1 MADVHPFRGWRYDL
15 GQVGDLSEVTAPPY
29 DVISPEQQRDLY
41 ERHPCNVIRLILNR
55 DEPGDTDPQA
65 RYKRAAKFLRHWQS
79 EGILLPEHEDA
90 LYVYHQEF
98 DWEGRRYVRKGFLAR
113 VRIEEFGRGKIY
125 PHEQTLSGPKADRLA
140 LTKACRMN
148 LSPVFGLYP
157 DPNGEANEELDA
169 AIQGMTPLEA
179 VDHLG
184 VIHRM
189 WPVTQVSVINE
200 VRAQLRPA
208 PIFIADGHHRYET
221 ANTYRNW
228 LIEQGQ
234 HGGDNDPSDF
244 VLMMLVGMSDP
255 GLAILPTHRLV
266 SGFPNLSSDDLA
278 RALSSNVSVESMGRG
293 AEAAHRLWK
302 RIELDD
308 GQDVFGFGTASDGEW
323 SFARVLDASPM
334 TKLAA
339 DQSVAWR
346 ELGVSLLHK
355 LVIDYLL
362 KREYPASSP
371 QFKYVHLLEEATD
384 AIGAKACDLACL
396 VPPARIDHVETIASK
411 FEKMPPKSTYF
422 YPKLLSGLVF
432 NPLERT

>member
-1 MADVHPFRGWRYDL
+1 
-15 GQVGDLSEVTAPPY
+15 
-29 DVISPEQQRDLY
+29 VISPDQQRDLY

-55 DEPGDTDPQA
+55 DEPGDTDPEA
-65 RYKRAAKFLRHWQS
+65 RYKRAASFLRHWQS
-79 EGILLPEHEDA
+79 EGILIPEHEDA

-113 VRIEEFGRGKIY
+113 VRLEEFGRGKIY

-169 AIQGMTPLEA
+169 AIQGMTPLVA

-189 WPVTQVSVINE
+189 WPVTEVSVINE
-200 VRAQLRPA
+200 VRAQLRAA

-228 LIEQGQ
+228 LVEQGQ
-234 HGGDNDPSDF
+234 HRGDSDPSNF

-278 RALSSNVSVESMGRG
+278 RALSPNVSVESMGRG

-308 GQDVFGFGTASDGEW
+308 GQDVFGFGTAADGEW

-334 TKLAA
+334 AKLAA
-339 DQSVAWR
+339 DQSEAWR

-355 LVIDYLL
+355 LVIDHLL
-362 KREYPASSP
+362 TREHPETSP
-371 QFKYVHLLEEATD
+371 QFKYVHLLDEATE
-384 AIGAKACDLACL
+384 AIGAKTCDLACL
-396 VPPARIDHVETIASK
+396 VPPARIDHVETIASQ

>member
-29 DVISPEQQRDLY
+29 DVISPDQQRDLY
-41 ERHPCNVIRLILNR
+41 GRHPCNVIRLILNR
-55 DEPGDTDPQA
+55 DEPGDTDPEA
-65 RYKRAAKFLRHWQS
+65 RDKRAANFLRHWQS
-79 EGILLPEHEDA
+79 EALLIPEHEDA

-113 VRIEEFGRGKIY
+113 VRLEEFGRGKIY

-169 AIQGMTPLEA
+169 AIQGMTPLVA

-184 VIHRM
+184 VLHRM
-189 WPVTQVSVINE
+189 WPVTAVSVINE
-200 VRAQLRPA
+200 VRAQLRA
-208 PIFIADGHHRYET
+208 AAIFIADGHHRYET

-228 LIEQGQ
+228 LVEQGQ
-234 HGGDNDPSDF
+234 HRGDSDPSNF

-278 RALSSNVSVESMGRG
+278 RALSPNVSVESMGRG
-293 AEAAHRLWK
+293 GEAAQRLWK
-302 RIELDD
+302 RIDLDD

-334 TKLAA
+334 LKLAA
-339 DQSVAWR
+339 DQSEAWR

-355 LVIDYLL
+355 LVIDHLL
-362 KREYPASSP
+362 KRENPEASP

-384 AIGAKACDLACL
+384 AIGANNCDLACL

-432 NPLERT
+432 NPVERT

>member
-29 DVISPEQQRDLY
+29 DVISPDQQRDLY

-55 DEPGDTDPQA
+55 DEPGDTDPDA
-65 RYKRAAKFLRHWQS
+65 RYKRAAKFLRQWQS
-79 EGILLPEHEDA
+79 EGILHQEHEDA

-98 DWEGRRYVRKGFLAR
+98 EWEGRRYVRKGFLGR
-113 VRIEEFGRGKIY
+113 VRVEEFGKGRIY

-157 DPNGEANEELDA
+157 DPDGEVNGDLDD
-169 AIQGMTPLEA
+169 AILGKTPLVA
-179 VDHLG
+179 TDHLG

-189 WPVTQVSVINE
+189 WPVTNVAVINE
-200 VRAQLRPA
+200 VRAALRSA

-221 ANTYRNW
+221 ANTFRNW

-234 HGGDNDPSDF
+234 HQGETDPSNF

-266 SGFPNLSSDDLA
+266 TGFPNLTADDLA
-278 RALSSNVSVESMGRG
+278 RALAPNLSVESVGRG
-293 AEAAHRLWK
+293 AEAAERVWK

-308 GQDVFGFGTASDGEW
+308 GQDVFGFGTAADGVW
-323 SFARVLDASPM
+323 SFARVIDASPM
-334 TKLAA
+334 AKLAA
-339 DQSVAWR
+339 EQSDDWR
-346 ELGVSLLHK
+346 KLGVSLLHK
-355 LVIDYLL
+355 LVIDDLL
-362 KREYPASSP
+362 KRAYPKASP
-371 QFKYVHLLEEATD
+371 QFRYVHLLDEATE
-384 AIGAKACDLACL
+384 AIASKGCDLACL
-396 VPPARIDHVETIASK
+396 VPPARIEHVEAIASK

>member
-15 GQVGDLSEVTAPPY
+15 GQVGDLSDVTAPPY

-55 DEPGDTDPQA
+55 DEPGDTDPEA

-79 EGILLPEHEDA
+79 EGILLPDHEDA

-157 DPNGEANEELDA
+157 DPNGEANEQLDA

-221 ANTYRNW
+221 ANTYRSW

-234 HGGDNDPSDF
+234 HRGDSDPSDF

-266 SGFPNLSSDDLA
+266 SGIPNLSSDHLA
-278 RALSSNVSVESMGRG
+278 RALSPNVSVESMGRG

-334 TKLAA
+334 AKLAA
-339 DQSVAWR
+339 DQSEEWR
-346 ELGVSLLHK
+346 ALGVSLLHK
-355 LVIDYLL
+355 LVIDHLL
-362 KREYPASSP
+362 KREYPGASP

-384 AIGAKACDLACL
+384 AIGAKTCDLACL

>member
-362 KREYPASSP
+362 KREYPAASP

>member
-15 GQVGDLSEVTAPPY
+15 GQVGDLSDVTAPPY

-55 DEPGDTDPQA
+55 DEPGDTDPEA

-79 EGILLPEHEDA
+79 EGILLPDHEDA

-157 DPNGEANEELDA
+157 DPNGEANEQLDA

-234 HGGDNDPSDF
+234 HRGDSDPSDF

-266 SGFPNLSSDDLA
+266 SGIPNLSSDHVA
-278 RALSSNVSVESMGRG
+278 RALSPNVSAESMGRG

-334 TKLAA
+334 AKLAA
-339 DQSVAWR
+339 DQSEEWR
-346 ELGVSLLHK
+346 ALGVSLLHK
-355 LVIDYLL
+355 LVIDHLL
-362 KREYPASSP
+362 KREYPGASP

-384 AIGAKACDLACL
+384 AIGAKTCDLACL